1 MSAHVLDEG
10 TADGESQACSL
21 CETVQFDKTSED
33 AFLFVLRDATSG
45 IGDIE
50 IEFFATVFVT
60 EADTSP
66 GSELDGIGHQI
77 DDQLWEPVLFGTH
90 RAHREAG
97 NKFQLYVVRL

>member
-50 IEFFATVFVT
+50 IEFFVTVFVT
-60 EADTSP
+60 EADTSL

-77 DDQLWEPVLFGTH
+77 DDQL
-90 RAHREAG
+90 
-97 NKFQLYVVRL
+97 